1 MGAAI
6 AFSSVMHSCSKA
18 PPEGQYVKEN
28 APASGS
34 SDAAGQ
40 APAAPADASAADS
53 AKASMD
59 RARQMTLPT
68 LDAAGLRIPI
78 APEWTLDESRASSM
92 RLATYKVK
100 ADDDAGEA
108 PEVVFF
114 YFGPGQGGDA
124 EQNFLRWSRLVT
136 GADGKPTEPAL
147 ETINVGALRITVG
160 SFTGR
165 YLAGS
170 PTGPRTQRDNWA
182 LVGAVI

>member
-1 MGAAI
+1 
-6 AFSSVMHSCSKA
+6 
-18 PPEGQYVKEN
+18 
-28 APASGS
+28 
-34 SDAAGQ
+34 
-40 APAAPADASAADS
+40 
-53 AKASMD
+53 MD

-182 LVGAVI
+182 LVGAVIEGGPQGSVFARLTGPKKAALAQRDVLVAALRSITIANGS